1 MKKALLVF
9 SLLILFVGCEK
20 KTISLVKTTAEIITI
35 DSTLSEKAAYN
46 KLIAP
51 YRNKMIAEINTVISY
66 APKNIN
72 RYDGKMQSS
81 LGNLLADLCYERA
94 NVIFKERTGKE
105 IDFSMFNYG
114 GIRASISKGVVT
126 NKNPFELMPF
136 ENSLVVVELSG
147 KKITELIDYFIK
159 NKSAHPLSKNIELL
173 INTDTSYQLKIN
185 NQKFDLSENYFVL
198 TSDYLQSG
206 GDKMDFFK
214 NPISLF
220 KTDYKMRHAIIDE
233 FKSLDTLRTSLD
245 NRVILQ

>member
-1 MKKALLVF
+1 MKKALLLL
-9 SLLILFVGCEK
+9 SLFLLFVGCEK
-20 KTISLVKTTAEIITI
+20 RSVSLVKTTADIITI
-35 DSTLSEKAAYN
+35 DSTLREKDAFN
-46 KLIAP
+46 NLIAP
-51 YRNKMIAEINTVISY
+51 YKRKMIAQINAVISY

-81 LGNLLADLCYERA
+81 LGNLLADLCYDRA
-94 NVIFKERTGKE
+94 NVIFKEETGKE

-114 GIRASISKGVVT
+114 GVRASISKGPVT

-136 ENSLVVVELSG
+136 ENHLVVVELSG
-147 KKITELIDYFIK
+147 KKIMDLVSYFIK
-159 NKSAHPLSKNIELL
+159 NKSAHPLSKNIEL
-173 INTDTSYQLKIN
+173 IVNSDASYHLKIN
-185 NQKFDLSENYFVL
+185 AKKFDSTKNYFVV

-206 GDKMDFFK
+206 GDNMDFFK

-220 KTDYKMRHAIIDE
+220 KTDYKMRDAIVDE

>member
-9 SLLILFVGCEK
+9 SLIIIFIGCEK
-20 KTISLVKTTAEIITI
+20 KTVSLVKITADIITI
-35 DSTLSEKAAYN
+35 DSAFNEKAAYK

-51 YRNKMIAEINTVISY
+51 YKNKMIAEINSVISY

-94 NVIFKERTGKE
+94 NIIFKERTGKE

-114 GIRASISKGVVT
+114 GIRASISKGAVT

-136 ENSLVVVELSG
+136 ENNLVVVELSG
-147 KKITELIDYFIK
+147 KKIMELVDYFIK

-173 INTDTSYQLKIN
+173 INTDASYQLKIN
-185 NQKFDLSENYFVL
+185 NQKFDPTENYFVL

-206 GDKMDFFK
+206 GDNMDFFK

-233 FKSLDTLRTSLD
+233 FKSLDTLRASVD
-245 NRVILQ
+245 KRVILQ

>member
-9 SLLILFVGCEK
+9 SLLLLFVGCEK
-20 KTISLVKTTAEIITI
+20 KKLHLVKTTAEIITI
-35 DSTLSEKAAYN
+35 DSTFAENPAY
-46 KLIAP
+46 KKRIAP
-51 YRNKMIAEINTVISY
+51 YKNKMITEINTVISY
-66 APKNIN
+66 APQNIN
-72 RYDGKMQSS
+72 RYDGKLQSS
-81 LGNLLADLCYERA
+81 LGNLLADLCYERT

-114 GIRASISKGVVT
+114 GIRASISKGTVT

-147 KKITELIDYFIK
+147 KKVAELVDYFIK

-173 INTDTSYQLKIN
+173 INTDKSYQLKIN
-185 NQKFDLSENYFVL
+185 NQKFDLTKNYFVL

-233 FKSLDTLRTSLD
+233 FKSLDTLKTFLD
-245 NRVILQ
+245 NRVILN

>member
-1 MKKALLVF
+1 MKKTLLVF
-9 SLLILFVGCEK
+9 SLLLLFVGCK
-20 KTISLVKTTAEIITI
+20 KNTLQLITITAETISI
-35 DSTLSEKAAYN
+35 DSSFAEKPAYK

-51 YRNKMIAEINTVISY
+51 YKNKMIAEINTVISY

-81 LGNLLADLCYERA
+81 LGNLLADLCFERA
-94 NVIFKERTGKE
+94 NIIFKERTGKK

-114 GIRASISKGVVT
+114 GIRASISKGTVT
-126 NKNPFELMPF
+126 NRNPFELMPF

-147 KKITELIDYFIK
+147 KKIAELVDYFIK
-159 NKSAHPLSKNIELL
+159 KKSAHPLSKNIELL
-173 INTDTSYQLKIN
+173 INTDKSYQLKIN
-185 NQKFDLSENYFVL
+185 NQKFDLTKNYFVL

-220 KTDYKMRHAIIDE
+220 KTDYKMRHAIIEE

-245 NRVILQ
+245 NRVILN

>member
-9 SLLILFVGCEK
+9 SLIIIFIGCEK
-20 KTISLVKTTAEIITI
+20 KTFFLVKITADIITI
-35 DSTLSEKAAYN
+35 DSAFNEKAAYK

-51 YRNKMIAEINTVISY
+51 YKNKMIAEINSVISY

-94 NVIFKERTGKE
+94 NIIFKERTGKE
-105 IDFSMFNYG
+105 IDFSVFNYG
-114 GIRASISKGVVT
+114 GIRASISKGAVT

-136 ENSLVVVELSG
+136 ENNLVVVELSG
-147 KKITELIDYFIK
+147 KKIMELVDYFIK

-173 INTDTSYQLKIN
+173 INTDASYQLKIN
-185 NQKFDLSENYFVL
+185 NQKFDPTENYFVL

-206 GDKMDFFK
+206 GDNMDFFK

-233 FKSLDTLRTSLD
+233 FKSLDTLRASVD

>member
-1 MKKALLVF
+1 M
-9 SLLILFVGCEK
+9 
-20 KTISLVKTTAEIITI
+20 
-35 DSTLSEKAAYN
+35 
-46 KLIAP
+46 
-51 YRNKMIAEINTVISY
+51 
-66 APKNIN
+66 
-72 RYDGKMQSS
+72 
-81 LGNLLADLCYERA
+81 
-94 NVIFKERTGKE
+94 
-105 IDFSMFNYG
+105 
-114 GIRASISKGVVT
+114 
-126 NKNPFELMPF
+126 
-136 ENSLVVVELSG
+136 
-147 KKITELIDYFIK
+147 ELIDYFIK

-173 INTDTSYQLKIN
+173 INNDTSYQLKIN

>member
-9 SLLILFVGCEK
+9 SLIIIFIGCEK
-20 KTISLVKTTAEIITI
+20 KTVSLVKITADIITI
-35 DSTLSEKAAYN
+35 DSAFNEKAAYK

-51 YRNKMIAEINTVISY
+51 YKNKMIAEINSVISY

-94 NVIFKERTGKE
+94 NIIFKERTGKE
-105 IDFSMFNYG
+105 IDFSVFNYG
-114 GIRASISKGVVT
+114 GIRASISKGAVT

-136 ENSLVVVELSG
+136 ENNLVVVELSG
-147 KKITELIDYFIK
+147 KKIMELVDYFIK

-173 INTDTSYQLKIN
+173 INTDASYQLKIN
-185 NQKFDLSENYFVL
+185 NQKFDPTENYFVL

-206 GDKMDFFK
+206 GDNMDFFK

-233 FKSLDTLRTSLD
+233 FKSLDTLRASVD

>member
-9 SLLILFVGCEK
+9 SLIIIFIGCEK
-20 KTISLVKTTAEIITI
+20 KTFSLVKITADIITI
-35 DSTLSEKAAYN
+35 DSAFNEKAAYK

-51 YRNKMIAEINTVISY
+51 YKNKMIAEINSVISY

-94 NVIFKERTGKE
+94 NIIFKERTGKE
-105 IDFSMFNYG
+105 IDFSVFNYG
-114 GIRASISKGVVT
+114 GIRASISKGAVT

-136 ENSLVVVELSG
+136 ENNLVVVELSG
-147 KKITELIDYFIK
+147 KKIMELVDYFIK

-173 INTDTSYQLKIN
+173 INTDASYQLKIN
-185 NQKFDLSENYFVL
+185 NQKFDPTENYFVL

-206 GDKMDFFK
+206 GDNMDFFK

-233 FKSLDTLRTSLD
+233 FKSLDTLRASVD

>member
-9 SLLILFVGCEK
+9 SLLLLFVECEK
-20 KTISLVKTTAEIITI
+20 KTLHLVKTTAEIISI
-35 DSTLSEKAAYN
+35 DSTFAENPAY
-46 KLIAP
+46 KKRIAP
-51 YRNKMIAEINTVISY
+51 YKNKMITEINTVISY

-72 RYDGKMQSS
+72 RYDGKLQSS
-81 LGNLLADLCYERA
+81 LGNLLADLCYERT

-114 GIRASISKGVVT
+114 GIRASISKGTVT

-147 KKITELIDYFIK
+147 KKVAELVDYFIK

-173 INTDTSYQLKIN
+173 INTDKSYQLKIN
-185 NQKFDLSENYFVL
+185 NQKFDLTKNYFVL

-220 KTDYKMRHAIIDE
+220 KTDYKMRHAIIEE

-245 NRVILQ
+245 NRVILN

>member
-9 SLLILFVGCEK
+9 SLIIIFIGCEK
-20 KTISLVKTTAEIITI
+20 KTVSLVKITADIITI
-35 DSTLSEKAAYN
+35 DSAFNEKAAYK

-51 YRNKMIAEINTVISY
+51 YKNKMIAEINSVISY

-94 NVIFKERTGKE
+94 NIIFKERTGKE

-114 GIRASISKGVVT
+114 GIRASISKGAVT

-136 ENSLVVVELSG
+136 ENNLVVVELSG
-147 KKITELIDYFIK
+147 KKIMELVDYFIK

-173 INTDTSYQLKIN
+173 INTDASYQLKIN
-185 NQKFDLSENYFVL
+185 NQKFDPTENYFVL

-206 GDKMDFFK
+206 GDNMDFFK

-233 FKSLDTLRTSLD
+233 FKSLDTLRASVD
-245 NRVILQ
+245 NRLILQ

>member
-9 SLLILFVGCEK
+9 SLIIIFIGCKK
-20 KTISLVKTTAEIITI
+20 KTVSLVKITADIITI
-35 DSTLSEKAAYN
+35 DSAFNEKAAYK

-51 YRNKMIAEINTVISY
+51 YKNKMIAEINSVISY

-94 NVIFKERTGKE
+94 NIIFKERTGKE

-114 GIRASISKGVVT
+114 GIRASISKGAVT

-136 ENSLVVVELSG
+136 ENNLVVVELSG
-147 KKITELIDYFIK
+147 KKIMELVDYFIK

-173 INTDTSYQLKIN
+173 INTDASYQLKIN
-185 NQKFDLSENYFVL
+185 NQKFDPTENYFVL

-206 GDKMDFFK
+206 GDNMDFFK

-233 FKSLDTLRTSLD
+233 FKSLDTLRASVD

>member
-9 SLLILFVGCEK
+9 ALLLFFVGCEK
-20 KTISLVKTTAEIITI
+20 KILYLVKTTAETIRI
-35 DSTLSEKAAYN
+35 DSSIAENPAY
-46 KLIAP
+46 KKRIAP
-51 YRNKMIAEINTVISY
+51 YKNKMIAEINTVISY

-72 RYDGKMQSS
+72 RTDGEMQSS

-114 GIRASISKGVVT
+114 GIRASISKGTVT
-126 NKNPFELMPF
+126 NRNPFELMPF

-147 KKITELIDYFIK
+147 KKIAELVDYFIK
-159 NKSAHPLSKNIELL
+159 NKSAHPLSKNIELV
-173 INTDTSYQLKIN
+173 INTNTTYQLKIN
-185 NQKFDLSENYFVL
+185 NQKFDPTKNYFVL